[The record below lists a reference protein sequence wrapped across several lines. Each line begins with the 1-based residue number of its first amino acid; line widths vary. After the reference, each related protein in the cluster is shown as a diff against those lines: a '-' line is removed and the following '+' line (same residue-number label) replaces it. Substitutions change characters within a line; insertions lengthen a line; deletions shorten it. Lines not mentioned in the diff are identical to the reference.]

1 MSPEA
6 VVSREQLF
14 VMFARAMGIEP
25 KASSD
30 TAFADSGE
38 VSSWA
43 AGYIN
48 ALADMG
54 AIQGSGDGT
63 LNPSGDM
70 NRASF
75 VAVLDQTISGLR
87 QHRRGHRGRH
97 PGHCAGGG

>member
-1 MSPEA
+1 MGSWYYDAIAKCVARHLDRGRRGRHVSQA

-54 AIQGSGDGT
+54 AIQAPAT
-63 LNPSGDM
+63 AP
-70 NRASF
+70 
-75 VAVLDQTISGLR
+75 
-87 QHRRGHRGRH
+87 
-97 PGHCAGGG
+97 